1 MKKFDYQDALF
12 AMSVVLGLTVIL
24 LRLLNFIF

>member
-12 AMSVVLGLTVIL
+12 AMAVVLGLTVIV
-24 LRLLNFIF
+24 LRVLTFIF